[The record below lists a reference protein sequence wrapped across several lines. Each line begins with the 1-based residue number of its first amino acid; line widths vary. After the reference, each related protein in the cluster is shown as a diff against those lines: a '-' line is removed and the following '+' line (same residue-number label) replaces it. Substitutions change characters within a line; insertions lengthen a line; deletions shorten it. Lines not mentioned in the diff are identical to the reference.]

1 MPPAEHRVLVTLAEI
16 YRQRRSGRT
25 GQGVRDFVL
34 DYEELLQ
41 SADCTS
47 GDTRDCAERDLQE
60 AEAAG
65 VLVVERHKLGLPL
78 RVRFSPQNEAALF
91 TRIGLAT
98 PTSQRQVLAEIFEK
112 ACREEVPARWR
123 EGWREFCGTMAEAAR
138 SGASVAPFS
147 REKADEVREIL
158 HLLPRLLAW
167 ETESLLR
174 FASCRL
180 CGNSKRLEELQNK
193 LSTCLLR
200 ITEGHV
206 QSLGDLG
213 ISENERALILH
224 GPLRLSFASGDLDLG
239 LLTAPCRVDRRD
251 LQKAH
256 IRTTARRMLTVENLS
271 TLHELAKKDSGIILA
286 SSGSEGGF
294 AHSAVITFLQALPV
308 EVECF
313 HFGDSDPKGFEI
325 LHDLRQRSG
334 RAIASLGMGFDASVT
349 GPELTPPDRKTIAR
363 LLESPLLTDIE
374 KQALSV
380 MLAAGHKGLYEQ
392 EGRPLPSLP
401 N

>member
-1 MPPAEHRVLVTLAEI
+1 MDPAERRVLVTLAEM
-16 YRQRRSGRT
+16 YSQRRSGRT
-25 GQGVRDFVL
+25 GQGVRDFVI
-34 DYEELLQ
+34 DYEVLLRD
-41 SADCTS
+41 ADCTKGEVRS
-47 GDTRDCAERDLQE
+47 CAERDLQE

-65 VLVVERHKLGLPL
+65 ILIVERHKLGLPL
-78 RVRFSPQNEAALF
+78 RVRFSPQNEAPLF

-98 PTSQRQVLAEIFEK
+98 PTSQRQGLSEIFDH
-112 ACREEVPARWR
+112 AIREDVPARWI
-123 EGWREFCGTMAEAAR
+123 EGWREFCGTMAQAAR

-147 REKADEVREIL
+147 REKDDEVREIL

-193 LSTCLLR
+193 LSACLLR
-200 ITEGHV
+200 ITDGYVEC
-206 QSLGDLG
+206 LADLG

-224 GPLRLSFASGDLDLG
+224 GPLRLSFSSGDLDLG
-239 LLTAPCRVDRRD
+239 LLTAPFRVDRRD

-256 IRTTARRMLTVENLS
+256 IRTAARRMLTVENLS
-271 TLHELAKKDSGIILA
+271 MLHEMAKKDSGIILA

-294 AHSAVITFLQALPV
+294 AHSAVITFLKALPE

-325 LHDLRQRSG
+325 LSDLRQRSG
-334 RAIASLGMGFDASVT
+334 RAIVSVGMAFDASVT

-363 LLESPLLTDIE
+363 LLDSPSLTDTE
-374 KQALSV
+374 KQALSL
-380 MLAAGHKGLYEQ
+380 MLTAGHKGLYEQ
-392 EGRPLPSLP
+392 EGRPLPPLP
-401 N
+401 T